1 MIVGFGFAVAL
12 LAQDA
17 PSVVGEEARQA
28 GAPIVEQLIREAP
41 SPWYHR
47 RADGTARLVLW
58 TRGRASRRNGLCER
72 EQVTVVSA
80 RPGEAAA
87 PGEPAHIRSVAVQPQ
102 FRVLRTDSGEP
113 LWDVGG
119 AALDRACADPLE
131 ARSAWFDADSIYAAR
146 SAVLGLFAVERE
158 LARPQSRL
166 IEIRCG
172 RQRNCFDREA
182 MASRIDPLGSITA
195 FGPDAAGCRVR
206 RGRSCQR
213 FHIAD
218 MAICGSWQLDIESDE
233 EEPFRLR
240 RARFTRRANSA
251 IHCGGEES

>member
-1 MIVGFGFAVAL
+1 MVLGFGFAVAL
-12 LAQDA
+12 LTQDA

-28 GAPIVEQLIREAP
+28 GAPIVEQLLREAP

-47 RADGTARLVLW
+47 RADGRARLVFW
-58 TRGRASRRNGLCER
+58 TRGRASRSDGLCER
-72 EQVTVVSA
+72 EQITIDSA
-80 RPGEAAA
+80 RPGEPAA

-102 FRVLRTDSGEP
+102 FRALRNDSSQP
-113 LWDVGG
+113 LWEVTG

-131 ARSAWFDADSIYAAR
+131 ARSAWFDADSAYAAR
-146 SAVLGLFAVERE
+146 TAILGLFAVERE
-158 LARPQSRL
+158 LARPQSGL

-182 MASRIDPLGSITA
+182 MASLIDPLGGMTA
-195 FGPDAAGCRVR
+195 YGPDAAGCRVP
-206 RGRSCQR
+206 RGRMCQR

-218 MAICGSWQLDIESDE
+218 MAICGSWQLDIESDD